1 MMDHA
6 PQIEPLYVF
15 AVFMLG
21 SRAAAFTAVCDVMGA
36 HEGEPAAWLPALVD
50 RLIAAEKAARVDRF
64 AQLNDILRTNT
75 TIPID
80 LSHPLVQG
88 DTRRLNT
95 LLWELQRSCLI
106 TTLRGIS
113 AERRA
118 VFILIHVLGMTRER
132 AAEVCGSSPSAVRVT
147 ETRARLDLAGYLEPR
162 CEHLDAGNP
171 CRCSSRLGN
180 ALEAG
185 LVRWPE
191 YDDYEGTHFVPQV
204 QRDVCRLYETLP
216 RVRLPIAK

>member
-1 MMDHA
+1 MDHA
-6 PQIEPLYVF
+6 SQIEPLYAF
-15 AVFMLG
+15 AMFMLG

-36 HEGEPAAWLPALVD
+36 HEGDPAAWLPALIA
-50 RLIAAEKAARVDRF
+50 RLVAVEKAARVDRF

-88 DTRRLNT
+88 DTRRLST

-118 VFILIHVLGMTRER
+118 VFILIHVLGMTVEG
-132 AAEVCGSSPSAVRVT
+132 AAEVCDSSPSAVRVT
-147 ETRARLDLAGYLEPR
+147 ETRARHDLAGYLGPR
-162 CEHLDAGNP
+162 CEHMDVGNP
-171 CRCSSRLGN
+171 CRCASRLGN

-191 YDDYEGTHFVPQV
+191 YDDFGGASFDPQI
-204 QRDVCRLYETLP
+204 QHDVCRLYETLP
-216 RVRLPIAK
+216 RVRLPIVR

>member
-1 MMDHA
+1 MEAA

-21 SRAAAFTAVCDVMGA
+21 SRAAAFSAVCDVMGA
-36 HEGEPAAWLPALVD
+36 HEGEPASWLPALVA
-50 RLIAAEKAARVDRF
+50 RLVTAEKAARVDRF

-80 LSHPLVQG
+80 LSHPLVKG
-88 DTRRLNT
+88 DSRRLST

-106 TTLRGIS
+106 TTLRGLP

-118 VFILIHVLGMTRER
+118 VFILMHVLGMTLEGV
-132 AAEVCGSSPSAVRVT
+132 ANVLDSSPSAVRVT
-147 ETRARLDLAGYLEPR
+147 EARARNDLAGYLGPR
-162 CEHLDAGNP
+162 CEHMDAGNP
-171 CRCSSRLGN
+171 CRCASRLGN

-185 LVRWPE
+185 LVDWPE
-191 YDDYEGTHFVPQV
+191 YDDYGGSPFAPEL
-204 QRDVCRLYETLP
+204 QRDVGRLYKTLP
-216 RVRLPIAK
+216 RVRLPIVE

>member
-1 MMDHA
+1 MDRA
-6 PQIEPLYVF
+6 PLIEPLYVF

-21 SRAAAFTAVCDVMGA
+21 SRDAAFAAVCGVMGA
-36 HEGEPAAWLPALVD
+36 HEGDPATWLPALVA
-50 RLIAAEKAARVDRF
+50 RLVVAEKAARVDRF
-64 AQLNDILRTNT
+64 EQLNDILRTNT

-88 DTRRLNT
+88 DTRRLST

-118 VFILIHVLGMTRER
+118 VFILMHVLGMSLEDT
-132 AAEVCGSSPSAVRVT
+132 AEVCDSSPSAVRVT
-147 ETRARLDLAGYLEPR
+147 EIRARQDLAGYLGPR
-162 CEHLDAGNP
+162 CEHMDDGNP
-171 CRCSSRLGN
+171 CHCAPRLGN
-180 ALEAG
+180 ALEGG

-191 YDDYEGTHFVPQV
+191 HDDYDGAPFDPQV
-204 QRDVCRLYETLP
+204 QPDVSRLYKSLP
-216 RVRLPIAK
+216 GVRLPVVK

>member
-1 MMDHA
+1 MDYA

-21 SRAAAFTAVCDVMGA
+21 SRAAAFSAVCDVMGA
-36 HEGEPAAWLPALVD
+36 HEGDPDAWLPALVA
-50 RLIAAEKAARVDRF
+50 RCVAAEKAERVDRF
-64 AQLNDILRTNT
+64 AELNDILRTNT

-88 DTRRLNT
+88 DARRLST

-106 TTLRGIS
+106 ATLRGIA

-118 VFILIHVLGMTRER
+118 VFTLIHVLGMSEEG
-132 AAEVCGSSPSAVRVT
+132 AAEVCNSSPSAVRVT
-147 ETRARLDLAGYLEPR
+147 ELRARKDLAGYLGPR
-162 CEHLDAGNP
+162 CEHMDGGNP
-171 CRCSSRLGN
+171 CRCASRLGN

-185 LVRWPE
+185 LVDWPE
-191 YDDYEGTHFVPQV
+191 YDDYDGAHFAPQV
-204 QRDVCRLYETLP
+204 QRDVRKLYETLP
-216 RVRLPIAK
+216 RVRLPIVK